1 MPLNDNKK
9 INCLCLGGPTGA
21 KDKVFVSTGQRITG
35 LSKKGKEFLKF
46 NSNLTE
52 TIHTMFVEDV
62 KMWTGGEFAYNMFEN
77 GKDVNFYTSTDRIN
91 ALTVESITD
100 DQQMDCILGCEDR
113 VVRVIAGNDCA
124 FEVSV
129 GGSVNSLLTMK
140 SADGSSK
147 EGGKE
152 IIYGTEDGRVG
163 QLLLDPTA
171 ARRGWTLEN
180 KTQMSGVNCM
190 HSYDITHDGVS
201 DIVVGRDDGTIQVYS
216 FDVSPEPMLQFEA
229 NVNESVRSIET
240 GVVSSQDYDEIGE
253 CFI

>member
-1 MPLNDNKK
+1 MPLNANKK
-9 INCLCLGGPTGA
+9 INCLCLGGPAGS
-21 KDKVFVSTGQRITG
+21 KDKVFVSTGQRIVG

-100 DQQMDCILGCEDR
+100 ANTMDCVLGCEDR
-113 VVRVIAGNDCA
+113 LVRVIAGNDCA

-129 GGSVNSLLTMK
+129 GGSVNSLISMNHH
-140 SADGSSK
+140 SS
-147 EGGKE
+147 GGKE

-171 ARRGWTLEN
+171 ARRGWTVEN
-180 KTQMSGVNCM
+180 RSQMSGVNCM
-190 HSYDITHDGVS
+190 HSYDITHDGVH
-201 DIVVGRDDGTIQVYS
+201 DIIVGRDDGLVQ
-216 FDVSPEPMLQFEA
+216 
-229 NVNESVRSIET
+229 
-240 GVVSSQDYDEIGE
+240 GE
-253 CFI
+253 